1 MIDDIQINVCAFEE
15 FGKGLIKEMRVSPD
29 GFIQQ
34 ALQLAYF
41 KSSENF
47 VIIATVTLS

>member
-41 KSSENF
+41 KQMKQVSALNL
-47 VIIATVTLS
+47 IL